1 MSDSDSDR
9 PTRPSLTSQL
19 VNLLRGEPRRTERV
33 QRVSEEFAKPSHT
46 LSARL
51 SDHPARVDDTGSFKL
66 NAIED
71 NKAFVIAAHHSA
83 MDALRAKCERLAM
96 ERADTERTCEHL
108 RAIIESTP
116 GTSARE
122 SMLLAENHRL
132 REERRKREG
141 R

>member
-1 MSDSDSDR
+1 MSDSDR

-19 VNLLRGEPRRTERV
+19 VSLLRGDPRRTQRAH
-33 QRVSEEFAKPSHT
+33 RVSEEFAAP

-83 MDALRAKCERLAM
+83 MDTLRAKNERLVM
-96 ERADTERTCEHL
+96 ERDDIERTCEHL

-122 SMLLAENHRL
+122 TMLLAENHRL
-132 REERRKREG
+132 REERRRREG